1 VIQHA
6 VRSLRSESE
15 GELVGIEYGLL
26 RIGLLVRVPYCEVR
40 EKESKLG
47 GSTRDEE
54 YEHFFREARPR
65 LVGQAY
71 LLCGSLQ
78 EAQDL
83 AQEVLLRAWQNWSR
97 VRDLDDAQAWARHVL
112 HNLAISN
119 WRRQRLRLRRHGLA
133 LPSSSPDPGVGHLDV
148 ASAISALP
156 VNQRRALVLQ
166 AVVGMSTT
174 DIAAELGASE
184 GTVRVWLVRARA
196 GVAEQLGR
204 DRVPLPAKGDSSGTS
219 R

>member
-1 VIQHA
+1 MIQHA

-148 ASAISALP
+148 ASAVGVVLPPHVVTSGSHAAL
-156 VNQRRALVLQ
+156 
-166 AVVGMSTT
+166 T
-174 DIAAELGASE
+174 DRGDVS
-184 GTVRVWLVRARA
+184 
-196 GVAEQLGR
+196 GVCRGHSVYLWVAIWVAIWQ
-204 DRVPLPAKGDSSGTS
+204 SSQ
-219 R
+219 